1 MIFKKFILPI
11 LIIPLF
17 FAGCASQEEIKCF
30 LPKTTLSSNSP
41 VITGQSIVLN
51 TPFEEGLIY
60 HWAGPNGFQSDN
72 SNPIISNVTS
82 EMAGEYKLFASK
94 GICKTE
100 EITTTVSVITN
111 TVTCIQS
118 NNTASF
124 DSNNYTFVDH
134 YNSEGFLIN
143 NEYLIEGANYNT
155 SIRVVFAGDE
165 SPKAGIYSIVN
176 KSTALSSGTV
186 HVQAK
191 FYNVSN
197 YFAKSGDVLVYY
209 DVEGNTI
216 VKFCKI
222 PFSYNNNSTTD
233 TVGYTM
239 FTVNK

>member
-30 LPKTTLSSNSP
+30 LPKTTVSSNSP

-51 TPFEEGLIY
+51 TPFDEGLIY
-60 HWAGPNGFQSDN
+60 HWSGPNGFQSDN
-72 SNPIISNVTS
+72 ANPIISNVTS
-82 EMAGEYKLFASK
+82 GMAGEYKVFASK

-100 EITTTVSVITN
+100 EISTTVSVITN
-111 TVTCIQS
+111 TVTCAQS

-124 DSNNYTFVDH
+124 DSNNYTFID
-134 YNSEGFLIN
+134 YDNDAGSLIN
-143 NEYLIEGANYNT
+143 NEYLIKGANYNN
-155 SIRVVFAGDE
+155 SVHVIFAGDE

-186 HVQAK
+186 HVQAI
-191 FYNVSN
+191 FYSTSN

-209 DVEGNTI
+209 DVEGNT
-216 VKFCKI
+216 VAKFCKV
-222 PFSYNNNSTTD
+222 PFSYNNNTTTD
-233 TVGYTM
+233 LTGSTM
-239 FTVNK
+239 FTVTK